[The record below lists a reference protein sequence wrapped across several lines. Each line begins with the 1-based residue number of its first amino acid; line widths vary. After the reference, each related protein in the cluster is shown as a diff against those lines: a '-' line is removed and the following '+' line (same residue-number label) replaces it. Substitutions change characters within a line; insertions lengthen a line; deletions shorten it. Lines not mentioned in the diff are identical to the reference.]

1 MTPEQHNDP
10 IQDAR
15 RMLEKDEFGLYIH
28 RPDYAQVRAN
38 ILMHQALQES
48 AEQRSRTAK
57 EKRLAKLVDGLFIA
71 AHLTLFAI
79 VAAATCLIAL
89 KVLHS

>member
-38 ILMHQALQES
+38 ILMHQALYDELVERARFR
-48 AEQRSRTAK
+48 AERDALQATHACCGTAV
-57 EKRLAKLVDGLFIA
+57 LVLF
-71 AHLTLFAI
+71 LSI
-79 VAAATCLIAL
+79 VKFIICN
-89 KVLHS
+89 